1 VCALRTLFSEL
12 GRGEQ
17 ALRCS
22 ETFSETFPACR
33 LMACPEIRR
42 LMEGLSSNFYAL
54 RHAKDGKPAVWP
66 AAAAAAAASRDHVFL

>member
-1 VCALRTLFSEL
+1 
-12 GRGEQ
+12 
-17 ALRCS
+17 
-22 ETFSETFPACR
+22 
-33 LMACPEIRR
+33 MACPEIRR